1 MFLSHI
7 CFVCATLS
15 GDPILH
21 WLCNIDIRTYVTS
34 GVVASHPLC
43 CLADVDS
50 HAGVG
55 GQCRLLLWLRA
66 ARQFVLRD
74 LQPPPQPSGGGNS
87 PDVPASLLHHMRSHY
102 SDGPVTKVHAHTH
115 IIHHVHSHATHNS
128 TLNSHFPACCPLQAV
143 GPSPAQH
150 LKPSQRSDNGSD
162 GQSWFREVLQKNA
175 ALEPESQSQQAA
187 SVCWQ
192 PWPGAQHRHS
202 GFLTS
207 FYTHTHTHRGRGLH
221 PSDQQTRQSH
231 ITVWP
236 GGERPDSSERLWM
249 LRCWIQCMSLT
260 VWTLCTGCSTHQLLT
275 VSAAERLLIVLNV
288 HSQRTPWRDWFA
300 IKKTVWFCST

>member
-55 GQCRLLLWLRA
+55 GQCRLLLRLRA

-207 FYTHTHTHRGRGLH
+207 FYTHTHTHTEAEGCI
-221 PSDQQTRQSH
+221 PPIS
-231 ITVWP
+231 
-236 GGERPDSSERLWM
+236 RPDRV
-249 LRCWIQCMSLT
+249 ISLYDPA
-260 VWTLCTGCSTHQLLT
+260 GKD
-275 VSAAERLLIVLNV
+275 LIVQKDCGCWDAGFSACHWPCGLFV
-288 HSQRTPWRDWFA
+288 QDVPLTSYSQSPLLKDYSL
-300 IKKTVWFCST
+300 C